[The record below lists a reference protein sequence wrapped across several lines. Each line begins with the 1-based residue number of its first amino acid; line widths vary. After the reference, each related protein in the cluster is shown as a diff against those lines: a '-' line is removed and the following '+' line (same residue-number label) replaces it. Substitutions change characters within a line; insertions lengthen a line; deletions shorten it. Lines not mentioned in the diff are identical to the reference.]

1 MEAAPNA
8 VPVPAMRAKAH
19 LHGLAHGRP
28 PELAVVRSEP
38 AAPMTCVALL
48 RSSTDSGEDAI
59 RYLSYDDRNA
69 LVICVDLLGVLEAA
83 GALRKARDGDVFV
96 LLDPNVASALLRVLP
111 ADEVT
116 FKDLDIR
123 AHHYVLV
130 ELLPTETGEPHGEFW
145 QHFWDTPSCSY
156 NERAARPSGEVTT
169 TGDFYSDRQWHST
182 GRYTQWV
189 PPDGEEK
196 KLVIPLPAPPGIA
209 RRLMFFRGPGPPFG
223 DAERD
228 AAVLLQPHIAEALR
242 MQGRRTAQ
250 QRLTGRQR
258 ELLAL
263 VAAGHDNIAIACQLG
278 LSPATV
284 RKHLENA
291 FARLQVDSRT
301 AAVAKICPDVT
312 WR

>member
-1 MEAAPNA
+1 
-8 VPVPAMRAKAH
+8 
-19 LHGLAHGRP
+19 
-28 PELAVVRSEP
+28 
-38 AAPMTCVALL
+38 
-48 RSSTDSGEDAI
+48 
-59 RYLSYDDRNA
+59 
-69 LVICVDLLGVLEAA
+69 LVICVDLVGVLQAA

-116 FKDLDIR
+116 FNDLDIR
-123 AHHYVLV
+123 AHHCALV
-130 ELLPTETGEPHGEFW
+130 ELLPTKAGESHGEFW
-145 QHFWDTPSCSY
+145 QHFWNTLSCSY
-156 NERAARPSGEVTT
+156 TERVGQLRGEVMT
-169 TGDFYSDRQWHST
+169 TGDLYSDRQWHST
-182 GRYTQWV
+182 GMYTECV
-189 PPDGEEK
+189 APDGVDTE
-196 KLVIPLPAPPGIA
+196 LVMPLPAPPGIA
-209 RRLMFFRGPGPPFG
+209 RRLVFFRGPGPPFG

-242 MQGRRTAQ
+242 VQGRRAAQ
-250 QRLTGRQR
+250 QPLTGRQR

-291 FARLQVDSRT
+291 FARLEVSSRT
-301 AAVAKICPDVT
+301 AAVAKICPDAT

>member
-1 MEAAPNA
+1 
-8 VPVPAMRAKAH
+8 
-19 LHGLAHGRP
+19 
-28 PELAVVRSEP
+28 
-38 AAPMTCVALL
+38 MTRVALL
-48 RSSTDSGEDAI
+48 RSSTDSGGDAI
-59 RYLSYDDRNA
+59 RHLSYAGRNA
-69 LVICVDLLGVLEAA
+69 LVICVDLVGVLQAA

-96 LLDPNVASALLRVLP
+96 LLDPSVASTLVRVLP

-116 FKDLDIR
+116 FSDLDIR
-123 AHHYVLV
+123 AHHCALL
-130 ELLPTETGEPHGEFW
+130 ELLPTEAGEPHGEFW
-145 QHFWDTPSCSY
+145 QHFWNTLSCSY
-156 NERAARPSGEVTT
+156 TERAGRPRGEVTT
-169 TGDFYSDRQWHST
+169 TGDFDSDRQWHST
-182 GRYTQWV
+182 GMYTQCV
-189 PPDGEEK
+189 PPDGEDKE
-196 KLVIPLPAPPGIA
+196 LVMPLPAPPGIA
-209 RRLMFFRGPGPPFG
+209 RRLVFFRRPGPPFG

-242 MQGRRTAQ
+242 MQGRRAAQ
-250 QRLTGRQR
+250 QPLTGRQR

-301 AAVAKICPDVT
+301 AAVAKICPDAT